1 MYNLLKGT
9 WALFFGVGMM
19 MLANGLQGSLIGIR
33 ASLEGYSAS
42 AAGIILTGYYAGFL
56 LGALYIPQRIKNVG
70 HVRTFAAL
78 ASIASISILIQS
90 LHVSFLGWFLM
101 RFISGICFVGLYT
114 VAESWVNDLTDNE
127 HRGQA
132 LSVYMIVS
140 MAGSAF
146 GQLFL
151 NIANPETATLFM
163 IVSILISISLVPIL
177 IVVSKQ
183 PDFSVAKFFTIKEL
197 YKASPLGVVAAIM
210 TGLAHGT
217 LWGIGSIYGLKN
229 GLSIEQVSIFMF
241 TFVIGGAI
249 NQYLVGYLSDKYDR
263 RTIIVIV
270 TFLASIFAVLAV
282 LIGGSFI
289 ALIIITF
296 IFGGLTVPLYA
307 LAIAHTNDFLE
318 KDEMV
323 AASAGIQLAGGV
335 GLTIGPIIG
344 GLSLDLIGASG
355 FWIFLFLIHALL
367 GVFGLFRM
375 QIREA
380 VPLEE
385 QGSTVLVSSR
395 TTATLM
401 ELYPDA
407 EESIDPVE

>member
-42 AAGIILTGYYAGFL
+42 ASGIILTGYYAGFL

-78 ASIASISILIQS
+78 ASIASISILIHS

-114 VAESWVNDLTDNE
+114 VAESWVNDLSDNE

-163 IVSILISISLVPIL
+163 IVSILISVSLVPIL

-407 EESIDPVE
+407 EESIEPVE

>member
-42 AAGIILTGYYAGFL
+42 ASGIILTGYYAGFL

-90 LHVSFLGWFLM
+90 LHISFLGWFLM

-263 RTIIVIV
+263 RTIIVTV
-270 TFLASIFAVLAV
+270 AFLASIFAVLAV

>member
-78 ASIASISILIQS
+78 ASIASISILIHS
-90 LHVSFLGWFLM
+90 LHISFLGWFIM
-101 RFISGICFVGLYT
+101 RFISGMCFVGLYT
-114 VAESWVNDLTDNE
+114 VAESWVNDLSDNE

-151 NIANPETATLFM
+151 NIADPETATLFM
-163 IVSILISISLVPIL
+163 IVSVLISISLVPIL

-183 PDFSVAKFFTIKEL
+183 PDFSVAKFFTVKEL
-197 YKASPLGVVAAIM
+197 YKASPLGVVTSIM

-270 TFLASIFAVLAV
+270 AFLASIFSILAV
-282 LIGGSFI
+282 LIGSSFI

-296 IFGGLTVPLYA
+296 IFGGLTVPLYP

-323 AASAGIQLAGGV
+323 AASAGIQLAAGI

-344 GLSLDLIGASG
+344 GLSIDFIGASG
-355 FWIFLFLIHALL
+355 FWIYLFLIHALL

-375 QIREA
+375 QVREA
-380 VPLEE
+380 VPLNE

-395 TTATLM
+395 TTATMM

>member
-42 AAGIILTGYYAGFL
+42 ASGIILTGYYAGFL

-163 IVSILISISLVPIL
+163 IVSILISVSLVPIL

-270 TFLASIFAVLAV
+270 AFLASIFAVLAV

-355 FWIFLFLIHALL
+355 FWIFLFLVHALL

>member
-42 AAGIILTGYYAGFL
+42 ASGIILTGYYAGFL

-78 ASIASISILIQS
+78 ASIASISILIHS
-90 LHVSFLGWFLM
+90 LHISFLGWFIM
-101 RFISGICFVGLYT
+101 RFISGMCFVGLYT
-114 VAESWVNDLTDNE
+114 VAESWVNDLSDNE

-151 NIANPETATLFM
+151 NIADPETATLFM
-163 IVSILISISLVPIL
+163 IVSVLISISLVPIL

-183 PDFSVAKFFTIKEL
+183 PDFSVAKFFTVKEL
-197 YKASPLGVVAAIM
+197 YKASPLGVVTSIM

-270 TFLASIFAVLAV
+270 AFLASIFSVLAV
-282 LIGGSFI
+282 LIGSSFI

-296 IFGGLTVPLYA
+296 IFGGLTVPLYP

-323 AASAGIQLAGGV
+323 AASAGIQLAAGI

-344 GLSLDLIGASG
+344 GLSIDFIGASG
-355 FWIFLFLIHALL
+355 FWIYLFLIHALL

-375 QIREA
+375 QVREA
-380 VPLEE
+380 VPLNE

-395 TTATLM
+395 TTATMM

>member
-42 AAGIILTGYYAGFL
+42 ASGIILTGYYAGFL

-163 IVSILISISLVPIL
+163 IVSILISVSLVPIL

-270 TFLASIFAVLAV
+270 AFLASIFAVLAV

>member
-42 AAGIILTGYYAGFL
+42 ASGIILTGYYAGFL

-270 TFLASIFAVLAV
+270 AFLASIFAVLAV

-407 EESIDPVE
+407 EESIDSVE